1 MRIHIKPRKKK
12 EFGIQRYEPEKENL
26 DIVQKMRT
34 ELNIIDK
41 KIVEI
46 ISGLIEAQ
54 KVQIK
59 SALTQDNNW
68 LLKFQKK
75 WVNSAALKSAKW
87 HQANLIYLYK
97 ERNQLQRTLD
107 KATGQYWPKK
117 IKKIIFI
124 LTLILMASLAFALT
138 VSLSPIVMVLL
149 LAYLVMSKKNLIP

>member
-54 KVQIK
+54 KVQI
-59 SALTQDNNW
+59 
-68 LLKFQKK
+68 
-75 WVNSAALKSAKW
+75 
-87 HQANLIYLYK
+87 I
-97 ERNQLQRTLD
+97 
-107 KATGQYWPKK
+107 
-117 IKKIIFI
+117 
-124 LTLILMASLAFALT
+124 LILFPLFR
-138 VSLSPIVMVLL
+138 I
-149 LAYLVMSKKNLIP
+149 N